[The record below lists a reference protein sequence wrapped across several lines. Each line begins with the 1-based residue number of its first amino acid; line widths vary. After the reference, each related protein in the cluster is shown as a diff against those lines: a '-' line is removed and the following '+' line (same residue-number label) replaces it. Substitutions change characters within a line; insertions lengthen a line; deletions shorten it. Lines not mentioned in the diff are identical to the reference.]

1 MLNPC
6 LPMNSD
12 PSPGLPSRPS
22 RAPAQVT
29 AAWVETVV
37 LISTA
42 KPRVRDGRKRVIVGT
57 GNRRGYMSLD
67 PLAGPPLCRCT
78 VCASRRAAQLAQ
90 ALQNKFGPAA
100 AGRRIH

>member
-1 MLNPC
+1 MLTYC

-37 LISTA
+37 LTSTA
-42 KPRVRDGRKRVIVGT
+42 KPRVPDGRKPVIVGT
-57 GNRRGYMSLD
+57 GSSGGYMSLD
-67 PLAGPPLCRCT
+67 PLAGPTLCRCA

-90 ALQNKFGPAA
+90 ALQSKFGPGA
-100 AGRRIH
+100 AGGRIH

>member
-1 MLNPC
+1 MLTHY

-37 LISTA
+37 LTSTA
-42 KPRVRDGRKRVIVGT
+42 KPRVPDGRKRVIVGT
-57 GNRRGYMSLD
+57 GSGRGYMSLD
-67 PLAGPPLCRCT
+67 PLAGPTLCRCA

-90 ALQNKFGPAA
+90 ALQNKFGPGA

>member
-1 MLNPC
+1 MLTHY

-37 LISTA
+37 LTSTA
-42 KPRVRDGRKRVIVGT
+42 KPRVPDGRKRVIVGT
-57 GNRRGYMSLD
+57 GSGRGYMSLD
-67 PLAGPPLCRCT
+67 PLAAPTLCRCA

-90 ALQNKFGPAA
+90 ALQNKFGPGA